1 MRGKAAL
8 FLLLCVLFGFLCGDT
23 AFAKEDH
30 TLQFFF
36 ENVCA
41 SCHEEDEIYELFNR
55 CISKEEKETISYE
68 IRTYN
73 VFLDS
78 NKEAFEKLWKE
89 TKRNT
94 APALPALLIDGQW
107 LESYD
112 KIEENLHKVLI
123 EGEEIPSSETA
134 ELPSVE
140 SETENSFT
148 IPVLDAADEDKAILF
163 FSTWSCDDC
172 NQIKTYLK
180 DLEEKTDFFLT
191 EESIAEGTGVQL
203 FKALLK
209 VYGREEKEGKV
220 PAVFVG
226 THALL
231 GKEEI
236 QSGLESILAEED
248 SQYRYLKE
256 QLGKIEEVKAP
267 ESVNILTM
275 FGAGLLAGFN
285 PCSVSMLLM
294 LFSILLTTQMS
305 VLKNGFL
312 YLAGKYITYFGI
324 GFGIC
329 MTANRID
336 QTVLEK
342 FGNIINRIFAVLF
355 LIVAIMNFLDFL
367 HVRKQEYGKIR
378 MQLPQK
384 LRRFNHKLLKKANGT
399 QGALLGLV
407 VFGLGIGIS
416 LGEFFC
422 TGQIYM
428 ASILYTLK
436 TAEDGLWKLMAT
448 LLVYVTAM
456 SIPAVCI
463 LFVIQK
469 TKGTGVVS
477 DFMLKHMGAIKILNC
492 VLFLLYAAYFLFQH

>member
-1 MRGKAAL
+1 MKGKAAL
-8 FLLLCVLFGFLCGDT
+8 FLLLCVLFGFLKGDT
-23 AFAKEDH
+23 AFAKADH

-41 SCHEEDEIYELFNR
+41 SCHEEDKIYEIFNR
-55 CISKEEKETISYE
+55 CISKKEKETISYE

-78 NKEAFEKLWKE
+78 SKETYEKLWKE
-89 TKRNT
+89 TGRNT
-94 APALPALLIDGQW
+94 APALPALLINGQW
-107 LESYD
+107 LESYEM
-112 KIEENLHKVLI
+112 IEQNLYKVLM
-123 EGEEIPSSETA
+123 EGETIQTGKATEFPPE
-134 ELPSVE
+134 EP
-140 SETENSFT
+140 ETEDALT
-148 IPVLDAADEDKAILF
+148 IPAPDAEEKEKAVLF

-172 NQIKTYLK
+172 QQVKDYLK
-180 DLEEKTDFFLT
+180 ELSEKTDFSLT
-191 EESIAEGTGVQL
+191 EESIAEGNGVRL
-203 FKALLK
+203 FKALLN
-209 VYGREEKEGKV
+209 VYGRDEKEGKV

-236 QSGLESILAEED
+236 QSELEELLAEED

-256 QLGKIEEVKAP
+256 QLGKLEEEEFP
-267 ESVNILTM
+267 ETINILTM

-294 LFSILLTTQMS
+294 LFSILLTTQMP

-312 YLAGKYITYFGI
+312 YLAGKYVTYLGI
-324 GFGIC
+324 GIGIC
-329 MTANRID
+329 MTANQID
-336 QTVLEK
+336 QTVLDR
-342 FGNIINRIFAVLF
+342 FQNIIDHAFVVLF
-355 LIVAIMNFLDFL
+355 LIVAVMNFLDFL

-384 LRRFNHKLLKKANGT
+384 LRRFNHRLLKKANGT

-407 VFGLGIGIS
+407 VLGLGIAIS

-428 ASILYTLK
+428 ASILYTLR
-436 TAEDGLWKLMAT
+436 TAEDGFFKLLGT
-448 LLVYVTAM
+448 LFVYVTAM
-456 SIPAVCI
+456 SIPAAGI
-463 LFVIQK
+463 LFVIHK

-477 DFMLKHMGAIKILNC
+477 DFMLKHMGAIKMLNC
-492 VLFLLYAAYFLFQH
+492 ILFLVYAVYFLF